1 MQNRQVS
8 FCFWTK
14 GNKWCQ
20 SVFCIHF
27 LDLKNKQK
35 SAKIIKAMC
44 TTQKQAHIIFPQI
57 KHLPSNKHPPP
68 SKHPPT
74 RPRPIQISTPP
85 VSPAITLLNGRDTKE
100 ECDNLCIIDED
111 DENQYIFYKHT
122 WRYMGVSVMRLW
134 YTWLPT
140 TVLINKTFHHKYLT

>member
-1 MQNRQVS
+1 MKFRITILKYHSCYLCQISLQIMLLPILIPLLFFFNFIKCPTPLILQNRQGC

-57 KHLPSNKHPPP
+57 KHLSSNKHPPP
-68 SKHPPT
+68 SKHPPL

-85 VSPAITLLNGRDTKE
+85 VSPA
-100 ECDNLCIIDED
+100 
-111 DENQYIFYKHT
+111 
-122 WRYMGVSVMRLW
+122 
-134 YTWLPT
+134 
-140 TVLINKTFHHKYLT
+140 HHFLKW

>member
-1 MQNRQVS
+1 MHWTGKINFTTYQLSTYIADCTTRGRILPLVASVKVYNTIVILIKLYKCRTLLILQNRQVC

-68 SKHPPT
+68 SKHPPL

-85 VSPAITLLNGRDTKE
+85 VSPA
-100 ECDNLCIIDED
+100 
-111 DENQYIFYKHT
+111 
-122 WRYMGVSVMRLW
+122 
-134 YTWLPT
+134 
-140 TVLINKTFHHKYLT
+140 HHFLKW

>member
-1 MQNRQVS
+1 MKFRITILKYHSCYLCQISLQIMLLPILIPLLFFFNFIKCPTPLILQNRQVC

-57 KHLPSNKHPPP
+57 KHLSSNKHPPS
-68 SKHPPT
+68 SKHPPL

-85 VSPAITLLNGRDTKE
+85 VSPA
-100 ECDNLCIIDED
+100 
-111 DENQYIFYKHT
+111 
-122 WRYMGVSVMRLW
+122 
-134 YTWLPT
+134 
-140 TVLINKTFHHKYLT
+140 HHFLKW